1 MPPTTLHR
9 RTLLAWLGSSCAA
22 VVGTSLTGCASYQ
35 IGNRS
40 LYRCDIQTVHVPMI
54 RSDSLR
60 RYLGERLT
68 EAVVK
73 RIEAETP
80 MKVVGRD
87 EADSILS
94 GRIISERKR
103 VLSETRTD
111 DARDIETDFFAQVTW
126 VDRRGDLIT
135 GPHNIPIEPQLI
147 SISQSSNFIP
157 EGGQSIATAHQM
169 AISRLAE
176 QIVGQME
183 SAW

>member
-22 VVGTSLTGCASYQ
+22 AVGTSLTGCASYQ

-94 GRIISERKR
+94 GRIISERKW

>member
-1 MPPTTLHR
+1 M
-9 RTLLAWLGSSCAA
+9 LLAWMGSSCAA
-22 VVGTSLTGCASYQ
+22 IAGTAFSGCASYQ

-40 LYRCDIQTVHVPMI
+40 LYRCDVRTVHVPMI

-80 MKVVGRD
+80 MKVVGSD
-87 EADSILS
+87 AADSVLS
-94 GRIISERKR
+94 GRIISETKR
-103 VLSETRTD
+103 VVSETRDD
-111 DARDIETDFFAQVTW
+111 DARDIETDFFVQMTW
-126 VDRRGDLIT
+126 VDRRGNLIG
-135 GPHNIPIEPQLI
+135 GPNNMPIEPQLI
-147 SISQSSNFIP
+147 SISQSANFIP
-157 EGGQSIATAHQM
+157 EGGQSIATAHQV

-183 SAW
+183 APW

>member
-1 MPPTTLHR
+1 MPPTLHR
-9 RTLLAWLGSSCAA
+9 RTLLAWLGSGCAA
-22 VVGTSLTGCASYQ
+22 LVGNSLAGCASYQ
-35 IGNRS
+35 IGSRS

-60 RYLGERLT
+60 RFLGERLT

-80 MKVVGRD
+80 MKVVGSD
-87 EADSILS
+87 AADSVLS
-94 GRIISERKR
+94 GRIISDRKR
-103 VLSETRTD
+103 VLSETRYD
-111 DARDIETDFFAQVTW
+111 DARDIETDFFVQVTW
-126 VDRRGDLIT
+126 VDRRGDLIS
-135 GPHNIPIEPQLI
+135 GPHQMPIEPQLI
-147 SISQSSNFIP
+147 SIAQTSNFLP

>member
-1 MPPTTLHR
+1 MPHPPLNR
-9 RTLLAWLGSSCAA
+9 RTLLAWIASSCAA
-22 VVGTSLTGCASYQ
+22 TGASAFSGCAGYQ

-40 LYRCDIQTVHVPMI
+40 LYRCDIRTVHVPMF

-73 RIEAETP
+73 RIEDQTP
-80 MKVVGRD
+80 MKVVGSD
-87 EADSILS
+87 AADSILS
-94 GRIISERKR
+94 GRIISETKK
-103 VLSETRTD
+103 VVSETRYD
-111 DARDIETDFFAQVTW
+111 DPRDIETDFFAQVTW

-135 GPHNIPIEPQLI
+135 GPHNMPIEPQLM
-147 SISQSSNFIP
+147 SISQTANFIP
-157 EGGQSIATAHQM
+157 EGGQSIATAHQV

>member
-1 MPPTTLHR
+1 MPAQSLHR
-9 RTLLAWLGSSCAA
+9 RTLLAWLGSACAA
-22 VVGTSLTGCASYQ
+22 MGASSLGGCAGYQ

-40 LYRCDIQTVHVPMI
+40 LYRCDIRTVHVPI
-54 RSDSLR
+54 FRSDSLR

-73 RIEAETP
+73 RIESETP
-80 MKVVGRD
+80 MKVVD
-87 EADSILS
+87 SDAADSVLS

-103 VLSETRTD
+103 VLSETRFD
-111 DARDIETDFFAQVTW
+111 DPRDIEVDFFVQVTW

-135 GPHNIPIEPQLI
+135 GPHNMPIEPQLM
-147 SISQSSNFIP
+147 SISQSANFLP
-157 EGGQSIATAHQM
+157 EGGMSIATAHQV

>member
-1 MPPTTLHR
+1 MPAAPINR
-9 RTLLAWLGSSCAA
+9 RTLLAWIGSSCAA
-22 VVGTSLTGCASYQ
+22 TGFATLGGCAGYQ
-35 IGNRS
+35 IGNRT
-40 LYRCDIQTVHVPMI
+40 LYRCDIRTVHVPVF

-73 RIEAETP
+73 RIESETP

-94 GRIISERKR
+94 GRIVSERKK
-103 VLSETRTD
+103 VLSETKYD
-111 DARDIETDFFAQVTW
+111 DPRDLEVDFFAQVTW

-135 GPHNIPIEPQLI
+135 GPLNMPIEPQLM
-147 SISQSSNFIP
+147 SISQSANFLP
-157 EGGQSIATAHQM
+157 EGGQSIATAHQL
-169 AISRLAE
+169 AISRLAD

>member
-9 RTLLAWLGSSCAA
+9 RTLLAWLGSSCALA
-22 VVGTSLTGCASYQ
+22 VGASLSGCASYQ

-60 RYLGERLT
+60 RFLGERLT

-73 RIEAETP
+73 RIETQTP
-80 MKVVGRD
+80 MKVVGSD
-87 EADSILS
+87 AADSVLS
-94 GRIISERKR
+94 GRIISERKK
-103 VLSETRTD
+103 VLSETRDD

-126 VDRRGDLIT
+126 VDRRGDLIS
-135 GPHNIPIEPQLI
+135 GPHNLPIEPQLI
-147 SISQSSNFIP
+147 SIAQAANFVP
-157 EGGQSIATAHQM
+157 EGGQSIATAHQV
-169 AISRLAE
+169 AISRLAD